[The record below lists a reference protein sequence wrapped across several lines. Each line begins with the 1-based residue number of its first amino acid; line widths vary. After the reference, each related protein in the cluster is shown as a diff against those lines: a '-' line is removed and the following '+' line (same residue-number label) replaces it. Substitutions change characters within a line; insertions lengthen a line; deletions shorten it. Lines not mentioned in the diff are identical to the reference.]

1 MAGIYLHIPFCKQA
15 CHYCDFH
22 FSTNTSRKAEMV
34 EAIGRELA
42 LQQGY
47 LGGEIVN
54 TIYFGGGTPSL
65 LSESELNFL
74 LEKLHRLFP
83 VATGAEITLEANPDD
98 LKADKLKMMR
108 ELGINRLSIGIQSFH
123 EPHLRYLNRA
133 HNAAEAQNC
142 VQLAQDVGFDN
153 ISVDLIYAIPAKDH
167 GIWRSDLAQ
176 AMALRPQHVS
186 SYCLTIEEKTAF
198 GNWLRKGKIQEMSD
212 DFAAEQF
219 EMLLETL
226 QQHDYE
232 QYEISNFCLPGFESR
247 HNSNY
252 WLKEKYLGV
261 GPGAHSYNGSSR
273 QYNIANNNLYQKALT
288 QDEIPAEIDDL
299 QTHDQVNEY
308 IMTGLRTK
316 WGIDLEKIRKEYDI
330 NLYGAHQ
337 SYLEQLQNEGK
348 IRMQDQQI
356 ILTNSGKLLAD
367 RIASDLF
374 VVK

>member
-1 MAGIYLHIPFCKQA
+1 
-15 CHYCDFH
+15 
-22 FSTNTSRKAEMV
+22 MV
-34 EAIGRELA
+34 NAIGKELE
-42 LQQGY
+42 LRQSY
-47 LGGEIVN
+47 LSGEPVD
-54 TIYFGGGTPSL
+54 TLYFGGGTPSL
-65 LSESELNFL
+65 LSEAELNFL

-83 VATGAEITLEANPDD
+83 VNAGAEITLEANPDD

-108 ELGINRLSIGIQSFH
+108 QAGINRLSIGIQSFH

-133 HNAAEAQNC
+133 HNAAEAQKC
-142 VQLAQDVGFDN
+142 VKLAQDAGFNN
-153 ISVDLIYAIPAKDH
+153 ISIDLIYAIPAEDH
-167 GIWRSDLAQ
+167 GIWQSDLAR
-176 AMALRPQHVS
+176 AMALQPQHIS

-219 EMLLETL
+219 EMLLENL
-226 QQHDYE
+226 QLYNYE
-232 QYEISNFCLPGFESR
+232 QYEISNFCLPGHESR

-252 WLKEKYLGV
+252 WLKEHYLGV

-273 QYNIANNNLYQKALT
+273 QYNISNNSLYLKALT
-288 QDEIPAEIDDL
+288 EDEIPAELDAL
-299 QTHDQVNEY
+299 QAHDQVNEY

-316 WGIDLEKIRKEYDI
+316 WGIDLQKISKEYGFE
-330 NLYGAHQ
+330 LYWENQ
-337 SYLEQLQNEGK
+337 PYLDQLQNEGK
-348 IRMQDQQI
+348 IRMQGQQL